1 MQKVIPHPVQE
12 PWIPRLYPPTP
23 CWVRLDLF
31 CDEVKMLSNLKDF
44 APVPH
49 RGVVWRVCCFRYLQ
63 GFNGYDAG
71 DVQEI
76 L

>member
-1 MQKVIPHPVQE
+1 
-12 PWIPRLYPPTP
+12 
-23 CWVRLDLF
+23 
-31 CDEVKMLSNLKDF
+31 MLSNLKDF

-63 GFNGYDAG
+63 GFNGHDAG